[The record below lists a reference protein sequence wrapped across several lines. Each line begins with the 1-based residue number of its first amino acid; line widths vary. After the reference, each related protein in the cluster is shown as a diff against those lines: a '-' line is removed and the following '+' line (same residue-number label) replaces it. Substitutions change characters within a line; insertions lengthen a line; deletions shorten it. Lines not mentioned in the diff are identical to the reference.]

1 MDIEDLRLQSAWTP
15 WLDGMP
21 VTSQEEFKP
30 GKMLEI
36 LSSVTSFIRVK
47 RFQYAEE
54 YTTKDFNT
62 QKSTQQK

>member
-1 MDIEDLRLQSAWTP
+1 
-15 WLDGMP
+15 
-21 VTSQEEFKP
+21 
-30 GKMLEI
+30 MLEI

-62 QKSTQQK
+62 QKSTQQKWSGSKGVLEEGGGK